1 MQDHFQVGLGAAQ
14 AIDARHGGDDDRV
27 TPLQQCLGR
36 RQAHLLDVIVDRSV
50 LLDEGVGRRYVG
62 FRLVVVVVGNE
73 VLHRIVGE
81 KRLEFAIQ
89 LRGQGLVRR
98 QHQGRA
104 LHLLDDVGDAEGLA
118 RAGHPEQRLVRQPS
132 LDAFDHLANGL
143 GLVAGRL
150 ETGDELELGHD
161 GPRGV
166 AATVNLASSLY
177 SNAPAGGRFQG
188 IAASACYGGPGN

>member
-1 MQDHFQVGLGAAQ
+1 MV
-14 AIDARHGGDDDRV
+14 
-27 TPLQQCLGR
+27 
-36 RQAHLLDVIVDRSV
+36 VDRGV
-50 LLDEGVGRRYVG
+50 LLDEGVRRRYIG

-73 VLHRIVGE
+73 VLHRVVGE
-81 KRLEFAIQ
+81 ERLEFAIQ

-118 RAGHPEQRLVRQPS
+118 RAGHPEQRLVRQPRV
-132 LDAFDHLANGL
+132 DALDHLADGL

-177 SNAPAGGRFQG
+177 PNAASRGRFQG
-188 IAASACYGGPGN
+188 LAVNGYYGGPGN